1 MRKRL
6 VPITIIAI
14 GILGFI
20 LLKVTRPVPEAIT
33 PTERSWRVETLPI
46 SPDAFQPSLTLYGQ
60 LESPLRFTSVAPM
73 AGRIGEL
80 PVRDGDLVSAGE
92 LLIALDDADVI
103 PRLQQARADLA
114 DAESQLES
122 ERLGHE
128 NDQRALKLERRIQ
141 ANANK
146 ALERMQQLVDRGLS
160 PQAELDAATDAL
172 DRAALT
178 VAIRERNI
186 QGHPSRIASLEARV
200 ARARA
205 ELEST
210 QRDVDRSRFRAPFDG
225 LVGEVRVAVGDQVAA
240 NAALLDFY
248 PLRNMEL
255 RATLPQIYSQAFIN
269 ALNNGK
275 RLPATSLN
283 TDPPVDLTLQR
294 IAGQADARGVE
305 ALFTLDQP
313 HPGLRAGNLLAI
325 SVARPASDNSVALPY
340 SSIYG
345 NDTIYQLQEGRMHR
359 LAVQQVGEIL
369 MENGERWVLVRSTE
383 LEPGMQIITTHL
395 PNAMQGLKVDVVEAD
410 SPNPPEPA
418 Q

>member
-6 VPITIIAI
+6 VPITIIAV

-20 LLKVTRPVPEAIT
+20 LLKVTRPVPEPVT
-33 PTERSWRVETLPI
+33 PTERSWRVETLHIQPE
-46 SPDAFQPSLTLYGQ
+46 AFQPSLTLYGR
-60 LESPLRFTSVAPM
+60 LESPLRLTSVAPM

-80 PVRDGDLVSAGE
+80 PVRDGELVDEGE
-92 LLIALDDADVI
+92 LLVALDEADVM

-114 DAESQLES
+114 DAESQLENA
-122 ERLGHE
+122 RLAHK
-128 NDQRALKLERRIQ
+128 NDQSALKLERRIQ

-186 QGHPSRIASLEARV
+186 EGYPSRMAGLQARV
-200 ARARA
+200 ERARA

-210 QRDVDRSRFRAPFDG
+210 QRDVERSRFRAPFDG
-225 LVGEVRVAVGDQVAA
+225 VVGEVRVAVGDQVAA

-248 PLRNMEL
+248 PLRDMEL
-255 RATLPQIYSQAFIN
+255 RATLPQIYSQAFIS

-275 RLPATSLN
+275 RLPATALN
-283 TDPPVDLTLQR
+283 TDPPVQLTLQR
-294 IAGQADARGVE
+294 IAGQADTRGVE
-305 ALFTLDQP
+305 ALFKLDQP

-345 NDTIYQLQEGRMHR
+345 NDTIYQLLDGRMHR
-359 LAVQQVGEIL
+359 LAIQQVGEIL
-369 MENGERWVLVRSTE
+369 MESGERWVLVQSPE
-383 LEPGMQIITTHL
+383 LQPGMQIITTHL
-395 PNAMQGLKVDVVEAD
+395 PNAMKGLKVDAVEAD
-410 SPNPPEPA
+410 KGNPPEPA
-418 Q
+418 R